1 MELLVVSECRRND
14 HVAASVGLRQHA
26 TVVYDE
32 LSVLAASIGPRRR
45 ATPVSTLLAMDVSHL
60 KHYVELPFLW
70 SGCVWL
76 LTY

>member
-1 MELLVVSECRRND
+1 M
-14 HVAASVGLRQHA
+14 
-26 TVVYDE
+26 YDE

-45 ATPVSTLLAMDVSHL
+45 ATPVSTLLAMDVSYL